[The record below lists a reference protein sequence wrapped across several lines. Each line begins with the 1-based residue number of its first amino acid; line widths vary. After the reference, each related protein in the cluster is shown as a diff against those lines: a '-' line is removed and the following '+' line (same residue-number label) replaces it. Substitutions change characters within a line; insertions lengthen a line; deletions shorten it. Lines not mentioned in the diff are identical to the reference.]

1 MSRLRILFVVD
12 GRSPIAMNW
21 VQGVV
26 AAGHEVHLASTFP
39 FATDVALA
47 SSRVFS
53 VGFSAGLG
61 GSSAGSVSPGAARRY
76 LPAGARAELRHWL
89 APLTLEAAARRLQ
102 TWVRELEP
110 DLIHAMRIPY
120 EGMLA
125 ARVQGA
131 APLLVSIWGNDFT
144 LHARSTRRMA
154 RLTRETLQR
163 ASAIH
168 ADCQRDIRL
177 AMEWGFS
184 VALPTLVLPGAG
196 GVQPE
201 LFFPPAGKLLP
212 EGAAPLEQEPI
223 VINPR
228 GVRAYVRNDTFL

>member
-154 RLTRETLQR
+154 RLTREI
-163 ASAIH
+163 APA
-168 ADCQRDIRL
+168 CQRDPRR
-177 AMEWGFS
+177 
-184 VALPTLVLPGAG
+184 LPTGYSPGD
-196 GVQPE
+196 GVG
-201 LFFPPAGKLLP
+201 FFSRSTDARAARRRRCPA
-212 EGAAPLEQEPI
+212 
-223 VINPR
+223 
-228 GVRAYVRNDTFL
+228 RAFLSPSR